1 MTIFTKIINKE
12 IPATIL
18 YEDQDV
24 LAFLDISQVTKGH
37 TLVIPKQP
45 SRNLLDTNPNTLS
58 KVMDVVSKLANQ
70 IQSTLQPN
78 GFNILS
84 NVNEVAGQSVFH
96 FHVHIIPRYD
106 EDDQFKI
113 TQKATLNPDLE
124 AIKNTILSQ

>member
-45 SRNLLDTNPNTLS
+45 SRNLLDTDPQTLS

-113 TQKATLNPDLE
+113 TQTPTLNPDLE